1 MKIGKYPVKRTYKI
15 AQLICDILS
24 LGFVLM
30 IVSLTVGFIDEYN
43 ELLNTL
49 GAEHVANIAAS
60 ADTTIEWRQ
69 WLSLICPLL
78 AVAILAV
85 YIVLIFKSH
94 KFSRYS
100 VTKLTAQKCYETYAF
115 FVSICKLP
123 ALIIVVDYTMIIH
136 DKLRLAP
143 LYDFGWFSAT
153 SILYLLILAI
163 IIRYGMHR
171 ISKITERPAAAE
183 PDTVKVRAVAKTI
196 ERSDNKEET

>member
-24 LGFVLM
+24 LGFVVM
-30 IVSLTVGFIDEYN
+30 IVSLTIGFIDEYQ
-43 ELLNTL
+43 ELIATL
-49 GAEHVANIAAS
+49 GAEHIANIAHTKDA
-60 ADTTIEWRQ
+60 TIKWRH

-78 AVAILAV
+78 AVAVIAV
-85 YIVLIFKSH
+85 YIVPILKSH

-123 ALIIVVDYTMIIH
+123 LLIIIIDYTMIIH

-153 SILYLLILAI
+153 SLLYLLILAI

-171 ISKITERPAAAE
+171 ISKITEKSSPAAS
-183 PDTVKVRAVAKTI
+183 DNIKVRAVVKK
-196 ERSDNKEET
+196 ESDENKEEI

>member
-24 LGFVLM
+24 LGFVVM
-30 IVSLTVGFIDEYN
+30 IVSLTIGFIDEYQ
-43 ELLNTL
+43 ELLAAL
-49 GAEHVANIAAS
+49 GAEHIANIAQTKDA
-60 ADTTIEWRQ
+60 TIEWRH

-78 AVAILAV
+78 AVAVIAV
-85 YIVLIFKSH
+85 YIVLILKSH

-123 ALIIVVDYTMIIH
+123 LLIIIIDYTMIIH

-153 SILYLLILAI
+153 SLLYLLILAI

-171 ISKITERPAAAE
+171 ISKITEKSAPTTS
-183 PDTVKVRAVAKTI
+183 DSIKVRAVVKK
-196 ERSDNKEET
+196 ESDENKEEI